1 MKNQDDKALE
11 VMFALEIKSVTSG
24 QSTAR
29 RDLQEIKNSINL
41 EQSTIVKRE
50 TKPLFRFILGIGAQ
64 AMQQLTGINII
75 CYYLPYVF
83 TESVGLDGSTARLL
97 AAVNAT
103 TYFFSTFIGLCF
115 VDRWG
120 RRSLMMYGA
129 LGQCCC
135 WLAITLLL
143 HAASEVEVL
152 SIRQRQLGS
161 AAVFFF
167 FLFNFFFGASW
178 QGVSWLYPTE
188 INSTKN
194 RIVGM
199 SCGVAVNWLI
209 NFGVVFVTPL
219 GIARLGSHFYTIW
232 TVLNGL
238 MVPILYLF
246 YPETA
251 GRSLE
256 DIDGMF
262 EAHPTVW
269 VFTRKSMTGRK
280 LSTSN
285 SSQDS
290 GDDVPDSSIEEPGLR
305 PSRNTSGIE
314 LASLNHLRHRQPGSA
329 LSPLGS
335 MTPVLDR
342 RSCAEGETGAHLAA
356 GALGEVESGAGMV
369 DEDEDADVLSLR
381 LTSGRTK
388 ATEVT
393 RQTSSL
399 STPESTRTLL

>member
-1 MKNQDDKALE
+1 MKHQDDKALQ
-11 VMFALEIKSVTSG
+11 VMLALEIKSVASD
-24 QSTAR
+24 QSTAK
-29 RDLQEIKNSINL
+29 RDLGEIKRSIDL
-41 EQSTIVKRE
+41 EKSTIVKRE
-50 TKPLFRFILGIGAQ
+50 TKPWFRFILGVGVQ

-103 TYFFSTFIGLCF
+103 TYFLSTFIGLCF
-115 VDRWG
+115 VERWG

-135 WLAITLLL
+135 WLAITLFLR
-143 HAASEVEVL
+143 AASAAEIL
-152 SIRQRQLGS
+152 STRQRQLGS
-161 AAVFFF
+161 AAVLFF
-167 FLFNFFFGASW
+167 FLFNCFFGASW

-188 INSTKN
+188 INSTKH

-209 NFGVVFVTPL
+209 NFGVVFVTPT
-219 GIARLGSHFYTIW
+219 GIAKLGSHFYIIW

-256 DIDGMF
+256 DIDRMF
-262 EAHPTVW
+262 QGDSTVW

-280 LSTSN
+280 PP
-285 SSQDS
+285 SSYGSEDS
-290 GDDVPDSSIEEPGLR
+290 GDDVPDSQIEGR
-305 PSRNTSGIE
+305 PLKSSRNASGIE
-314 LASLNHLRHRQPGSA
+314 LASLSHVRHRQPGGA
-329 LSPLGS
+329 HAPLES
-335 MTPVLDR
+335 MTPVHDR
-342 RSCAEGETGAHLAA
+342 SSHADSDTGANLAA
-356 GALGEVESGAGMV
+356 RAPEEVESEAGMV
-369 DEDEDADVLSLR
+369 EGAEDGDFISLR
-381 LTSGRTK
+381 LTPG
-388 ATEVT
+388 ATALTVQ
-393 RQTSSL
+393 RSRLPSQN
-399 STPESTRTLL
+399 PTRTLL

>member
-1 MKNQDDKALE
+1 MKHQDAKALQ
-11 VMFALEIKSVTSG
+11 VMHALEIRSVTSD
-24 QSTAR
+24 QSTAE
-29 RDLQEIKNSINL
+29 RDLKEIQDSINL

-50 TKPLFRFILGIGAQ
+50 TKPWFRFFLGVGVQ

-75 CYYLPYVF
+75 CYYLPFVF
-83 TESVGLDGSTARLL
+83 TQSVGLNGSTARLL

-103 TYFFSTFIGLCF
+103 TYFASTFIGLRF

-120 RRSLMMYGA
+120 RRSLMIFGA

-135 WLAITLLL
+135 WLAIKQLLQ
-143 HAASEVEVL
+143 AASEVEVL
-152 SIRQRQLGS
+152 SNRQTQLSS

-188 INSTKN
+188 INSTKH

-219 GIARLGSHFYTIW
+219 GIARLGSHFWIIW

-238 MVPILYLF
+238 MVPILFLF

-262 EAHPTVW
+262 EEHPTVW
-269 VFTRKSMTGRK
+269 VFTRKSMTRRK
-280 LSTSN
+280 LSTSTD
-285 SSQDS
+285 SQDS
-290 GDDVPDSSIEEPGLR
+290 GDDVPDSRIEERALR

-314 LASLNHLRHRQPGSA
+314 LASLAHLRHRQPGGA
-329 LSPLGS
+329 QTPLEN
-335 MTPVLDR
+335 MTPVQV
-342 RSCAEGETGAHLAA
+342 RSSHAEGETGAHFAT
-356 GALGEVESGAGMV
+356 GALGEVESGADLV
-369 DEDEDADVLSLR
+369 DEDEDAEIVSLR
-381 LTSGRTK
+381 LTTAG
-388 ATEVT
+388 ATELSV
-393 RQTSSL
+393 QTSGL
-399 STPESTRTLL
+399 STQKSTRTLL